1 MAKKDKQLTESLP
14 ILNRLRKRI
23 WPGMRKQRRVVAG
36 SMGVLVAEMFMR
48 LLEPWPTSLV
58 IDYVLA
64 PKLEAGAPP
73 LEALKSLSPD
83 TLILLAGVA
92 LVSVAGLRGLSRYLS
107 AVGFALVG
115 TRLMTEVRRQLYEHV
130 QSLSL
135 GFHARSR
142 AGDMLIRVIGDVGMM
157 RDIAVTALLPLLAN
171 LLILAGMLTVM
182 FWMNAQLTLVALAVA
197 PLFLL
202 TTVNLGRKIQTV
214 SRKQRRV
221 EGQLATTASEALGA
235 IQTVQALSLDDAF
248 ADAFGDQAERDLSQG
263 VKGKRLSARLERT
276 ADVLSA
282 VAQAAVLVMGARL
295 VLRAELSVGELLVFL
310 SYLKTGFRPVR
321 NFAKYSA
328 RLSRASAAAE
338 RVLELFEIEPEVR
351 DQPDAVEAPALEG
364 ALRLEDVTF
373 GYEPGHPILR
383 GVSVDIPAGSRV
395 ALVGPSGSGKSTI
408 LSLLLR
414 LHDPSEGRVVVDGR
428 DVRDYTLASLRGQI
442 SVALQDPIL
451 FAVSVRDNI
460 AYGASQASPDAVE
473 PAARTA
479 NAHDFIETLPEGY
492 ETVVGERGVSL
503 SRGQRQRIAL
513 ARCAVREGPILLLDE
528 PFTGLD
534 EESRQAVFVGLDQL
548 ARGRTS
554 VLVTHELAD
563 AVACDLILFLE
574 HGQVVEQG
582 THDELMQAGGRYA
595 ALFAAQ
601 AAGESEPTEA

>member
-351 DQPDAVEAPALEG
+351 DRPDAVEAPALEG

>member
-1 MAKKDKQLTESLP
+1 
-14 ILNRLRKRI
+14 
-23 WPGMRKQRRVVAG
+23 
-36 SMGVLVAEMFMR
+36 
-48 LLEPWPTSLV
+48 
-58 IDYVLA
+58 
-64 PKLEAGAPP
+64 
-73 LEALKSLSPD
+73 
-83 TLILLAGVA
+83 
-92 LVSVAGLRGLSRYLS
+92 
-107 AVGFALVG
+107 
-115 TRLMTEVRRQLYEHV
+115 
-130 QSLSL
+130 
-135 GFHARSR
+135 
-142 AGDMLIRVIGDVGMM
+142 
-157 RDIAVTALLPLLAN
+157 
-171 LLILAGMLTVM
+171 M